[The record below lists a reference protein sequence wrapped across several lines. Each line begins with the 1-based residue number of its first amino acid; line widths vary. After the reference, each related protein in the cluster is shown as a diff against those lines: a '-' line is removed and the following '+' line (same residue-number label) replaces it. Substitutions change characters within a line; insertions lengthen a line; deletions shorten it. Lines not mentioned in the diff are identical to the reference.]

1 MIDQTESP
9 EFYRDGSFHVNE
21 RNGPIPLSDD
31 LCDSWSRLNHSAGFP
46 CNLDSL
52 KCSG

>member
-21 RNGPIPLSDD
+21 RNGPIPCVRRPVRFVVWAES
-31 LCDSWSRLNHSAGFP
+31 LCRFP
-46 CNLDSL
+46 LQS
-52 KCSG
+52 

>member
-1 MIDQTESP
+1 MIDQTKSH

-21 RNGPIPLSDD
+21 RNGFIMCVRRHVRFVGSAE
-31 LCDSWSRLNHSAGFP
+31 SAGFP